1 MINSNIS
8 ANAASR
14 TLGESAKTLSDSLA
28 RLSSGSKIISP
39 EDDAAGLAQSIR
51 FDAQINRNHAV
62 LSNVSNAISFSQT
75 QDGFLTKAQSALNR
89 MSEISVLAQDVTKT
103 GTDRSNYSV
112 EFVQIQNYVSEI
124 GTKNFNGVSLF
135 GDYHP
140 VPAGYDGKNY
150 NGDPVGQEVII
161 DSDGS
166 KIELNPINYNGK
178 SKKNGSGVWFSQHF
192 GINRAFHGPGYDD
205 GAAFN
210 YYGLDITSS
219 TSAASALSNIQTT
232 IQSLANLRANVGSN
246 LQRLKL
252 SADQVGILNENLS
265 AANSR
270 IKDVDIAEEST
281 KYARSSLL
289 VQSGAAMLSQA
300 NILPEMALKL
310 IG

>member
-1 MINSNIS
+1 MLINSNIS

-14 TLGESAKTLSDSLA
+14 TLEESAKTLSDSLA

-62 LSNVSNAISFSQT
+62 ISNISNAISFSQT

-112 EFVQIQNYVSEI
+112 EFVQLQNYVSDI

-140 VPAGYDGKNY
+140 VPAGYDGTNY
-150 NGDPVGQEVII
+150 NGDPVGKEVII

-178 SKKNGSGVWFSQHF
+178 LTKSGGWWFTQNF
-192 GINRAFHGPGYDD
+192 GINRAFFGSGYERP
-205 GAAFN
+205 AYN

-289 VQSGAAMLSQA
+289 VQSGTAMLSQA

-310 IG
+310 LG

>member
-1 MINSNIS
+1 LLINSNIS

-112 EFVQIQNYVSEI
+112 EFVQLQNYVSDI

-140 VPAGYDGKNY
+140 VPAGYDGTNY
-150 NGDPVGQEVII
+150 NGDPVGKEVII

-178 SKKNGSGVWFSQHF
+178 NGGGWWFTQHF
-192 GINRAFHGPGYDD
+192 GINRAFFGSGEDYP
-205 GAAFN
+205 AFN

-289 VQSGAAMLSQA
+289 VQSGTAMLSQA

-310 IG
+310 LG

>member
-1 MINSNIS
+1 M
-8 ANAASR
+8 
-14 TLGESAKTLSDSLA
+14 
-28 RLSSGSKIISP
+28 
-39 EDDAAGLAQSIR
+39 
-51 FDAQINRNHAV
+51 
-62 LSNVSNAISFSQT
+62 
-75 QDGFLTKAQSALNR
+75 
-89 MSEISVLAQDVTKT
+89 LAQDVTKT

-112 EFVQIQNYVSEI
+112 EFVQLQNYVSDI

-140 VPAGYDGKNY
+140 SPAGYDGINY
-150 NGDPVGQEVII
+150 NGDPVGKEVII

-178 SKKNGSGVWFSQHF
+178 INKSGGWWFTQHF
-192 GINRAFHGPGYDD
+192 GINRAFFGSGYERP
-205 GAAFN
+205 ALN

-270 IKDVDIAEEST
+270 INDVDIAEEST
-281 KYARSSLL
+281 KYARINLL
-289 VQSGAAMLSQA
+289 VQSGTAMLSQA

-310 IG
+310 LG

>member
-1 MINSNIS
+1 MLINSNIS

-112 EFVQIQNYVSEI
+112 EFVQLQNYVSDI

-140 VPAGYDGKNY
+140 MPAGYDGTNY
-150 NGDPVGQEVII
+150 NGDPVGQEVVI

-178 SKKNGSGVWFSQHF
+178 NQNHSMFWLSQHF
-192 GINRAFHGPGYDD
+192 GINRAFHGPGYDK

-289 VQSGAAMLSQA
+289 VQSGKAMLSQA

-310 IG
+310 LG